1 MYKSVLCVVFLLFLI
16 NGRASASSDYSI
28 GVSVS
33 DLTNPFFVTMVKSI
47 KAEANQIPDKKIDV
61 IVRSSAYDLDRQN
74 QQIDLFI
81 ERKVDLI
88 LLVASD
94 EQGIAPAVNKAR
106 RAGIR
111 VIAVD
116 VRATG
121 ADVTIT
127 TDNIQAGEMAC
138 LKLVK
143 KLNEKGRVII
153 INGPPVSASL
163 DRVAGCKSVL
173 NDYPDINLLDAD
185 INGTGSYNGGLE
197 AMAYAL
203 QAYSDIDGVFAIND
217 PTALGAE
224 QAMLQSGEQVWIAS
238 VDGAPSAIQALEEK
252 RPNWL
257 GTSAQFPKRMSREAV
272 QIGLG
277 LLNGGKVERE
287 LVLIKP
293 EFIDVSN
300 YHQFSRW

>member
-1 MYKSVLCVVFLLFLI
+1 
-16 NGRASASSDYSI
+16 
-28 GVSVS
+28 
-33 DLTNPFFVTMVKSI
+33 
-47 KAEANQIPDKKIDV
+47 
-61 IVRSSAYDLDRQN
+61 
-74 QQIDLFI
+74 
-81 ERKVDLI
+81 
-88 LLVASD
+88 
-94 EQGIAPAVNKAR
+94 
-106 RAGIR
+106 
-111 VIAVD
+111 
-116 VRATG
+116 
-121 ADVTIT
+121 
-127 TDNIQAGEMAC
+127 
-138 LKLVK
+138 
-143 KLNEKGRVII
+143 
-153 INGPPVSASL
+153 
-163 DRVAGCKSVL
+163 VL

-203 QAYSDIDGVFAIND
+203 
-217 PTALGAE
+217 
-224 QAMLQSGEQVWIAS
+224 
-238 VDGAPSAIQALEEK
+238 QALEEK